1 MANEKKTEQT
11 FTFEVVSCL
20 LAAMLEHGV
29 ILGNRHFSMMAQLDS
44 SKTASGYEHTFRAAK
59 ARAKEINASKGGE
72 DGVAT
77 PTGRKTKAPAATTP
91 QTGGTS
97 GKKRGM
103 IVHFEF
109 ALHPTDMTYQRAR
122 LSLS

>member
-59 ARAKEINASKGGE
+59 ARAKEINASRAVRTE
-72 DGVAT
+72 L
-77 PTGRKTKAPAATTP
+77 R
-91 QTGGTS
+91 
-97 GKKRGM
+97 
-103 IVHFEF
+103 
-109 ALHPTDMTYQRAR
+109 LQRAGRPR
-122 LSLS
+122 LQRPQPLRQAERAARSVV